1 MRCNQGAD
9 EFRLI
14 AFKEENDMTIFKK
27 TRIFNGLL
35 VLFITSTFLV
45 ACDNQK
51 PKKPVLKI
59 PEQSY
64 EEKMVL
70 EGTVTDKN
78 GPVLEGEIKVE
89 DSSGRVVAKTRLENN
104 KHYKVEVPA
113 GTKLPIVLSIRPK
126 GAAEPLIAVGVSKMV
141 SVYDISPLT
150 TNIAKR
156 AKELGGYTYSNMVL
170 AADSTV
176 NAPDANK
183 TSTGF
188 RGDPTKQ
195 YGGWH

>member
-1 MRCNQGAD
+1 MYR
-9 EFRLI
+9 F
-14 AFKEENDMTIFKK
+14 TK
-27 TRIFNGLL
+27 TYTLKVLL
-35 VLFITSTFLV
+35 TLVFASSFLV

-51 PKKPVLKI
+51 PKKPALKI

-64 EEKMVL
+64 KENMLL
-70 EGTVTDKN
+70 EGTVTDEK
-78 GPVLEGEIKVE
+78 GPILEGEIKVA
-89 DSSGRVVAKTRLENN
+89 DSSGRVVAKTQLENS

-113 GTKLPIVLSIRPK
+113 GTKLPIVLSIKPK
-126 GAAEPLIAVGVSKMV
+126 GASEPLIAVGVSKMV
-141 SVYDISPLT
+141 SVYDISPFT
-150 TNIAKR
+150 TTIAKR